1 MVMAVTKPPK
11 TLDEFSADLA
21 QRNLR
26 GQWQAEA
33 MLQRAIGGP
42 APAGSAT
49 VWTWENVHSALVEAC
64 EVMPRS
70 DAARRNIGFQPPGF
84 PIRGTTHTIACGMQ
98 IVLPGEVA
106 WAHRHTLGALRF
118 GIEGSERLYTVV
130 DGEPLTMLP
139 GDLVLTP
146 NWTWHDHHND
156 GNRPG
161 IWLDVLDVP
170 LVAGSL
176 NQLFFE
182 PLGETVQ
189 PQRSHAGEYVS
200 ERAKLLRPAWE
211 RRPVQNFPFRYAW
224 RDVEP
229 LLDAYASAGKSDPY
243 DGILLEYVNPMTGG
257 FTLPTL
263 GCALQLLL
271 PGFETRRQQ
280 TTASVVYHVIR
291 GKGATIVG
299 DRTLEW
305 GTRDSFV
312 VPNWAEH
319 SHVNRSAD
327 ADALLFRVSD
337 EPVLSALG
345 LSRCL
350 PFREPSPLPMVPAEA
365 IDRRGT

>member
-1 MVMAVTKPPK
+1 MASIKVPK
-11 TLDEFSADLA
+11 TLDAFTDELA
-21 QRNLR
+21 LRNLR
-26 GQWQAEA
+26 GQWQSET

-42 APAGSAT
+42 TPAGSAT
-49 VWTWENVHSALVEAC
+49 VWPWQTVHAALLEAC

-70 DAARRNIGFQPPGF
+70 EAARRNIGFQPPGF
-84 PIRGTTHTIACGMQ
+84 PIRGTTHTISCGMQ
-98 IVLPGEVA
+98 MVLPGEVA

-118 GIEGSERLYTVV
+118 GIEGSEGLYTVV

-156 GNRPG
+156 GDSPG

-182 PLGETVQ
+182 PLGKAVQ
-189 PQRSHAGEYVS
+189 PQRSAHGDFVS
-200 ERAKLLRPAWE
+200 ERAKLLRPANE
-211 RRPVQNFPFRYAW
+211 RRAVQNFPFRYAW

-229 LLDAYASAGKSDPY
+229 ILEAYAAGARSDPY

-257 FTLPTL
+257 PTLPTL

-271 PGFETRRQQ
+271 PGLETRPQR
-280 TTASVVYHVIR
+280 TTSSAVYHVIR
-291 GKGATIVG
+291 GSGVTVVG

-305 GTRDSFV
+305 GPRDSFV
-312 VPNWAEH
+312 IPNWAEH
-319 SHVNRSAD
+319 RFVNRAAD
-327 ADALLFRVSD
+327 ADALLFRVTD
-337 EPVLSALG
+337 EPVLAALG
-345 LSRCL
+345 LARRA
-350 PFREPSPLPMVPAEA
+350 PAREPAALPPIPA
-365 IDRRGT
+365 DQLRPTR